1 MKLDE
6 GRVRWIVRQRR
17 KGEMTDAQIAQTMK
31 VSASWVRRLWR
42 RFEGCEPKD
51 IKYPARMGRPNNGI
65 TGRREQSAVLSGRHR
80 NECGAR
86 GLEDDIEEDTGLHVP
101 HNTIHK
107 VLAGEGMAE
116 AQPKKGGQRK
126 WVRFERTYSNTM
138 WHADYK
144 RLDDGRWFIAY
155 MDDASRFITG
165 FGVFE
170 EATGKHALEVLGR
183 AVAKHGRPAS
193 ILTDHGSQFY
203 ANESESRK
211 RGETEFEKELAR
223 LDIRHV
229 LARINHPQTNGKLQR
244 FHGELQRFHGE
255 LQRFHGELQ
264 RFHGELQRFHGELQ
278 RFHGELQRFHGELQ
292 RFHGELQRFH
302 GELQRRLPRFI
313 GASHHKTVR
322 GPPTGHVGDIFHPS
336 GPTDPVARLI
346 KWYNYDRKHM
356 SLKKRRETPARAFLR
371 KMPPPGAKF
380 VADKQTGE
388 QYRVG

>member
-1 MKLDE
+1 
-6 GRVRWIVRQRR
+6 
-17 KGEMTDAQIAQTMK
+17 MTDAQIAQTMK

-65 TGRREQSAVLSGRHR
+65 PGRREQSAVLSGRHR

-116 AQPKKGGQRK
+116 AQPKKGGQRER
-126 WVRFERTYSNTM
+126 VRFERTYSNTM

-144 RLDDGRWFIAY
+144 RLDDGRWFIAC

-165 FGVFE
+165 FGVFG
-170 EATGKHALEVLGR
+170 EATGKHALEVHGR
-183 AVAKHGRPAS
+183 AVAEHGRPAS
-193 ILTDHGSQFY
+193 ILTDHGSQSC
-203 ANESESRK
+203 ANESGSRK
-211 RGETEFEKELAR
+211 RGEAEFEKELAR

-229 LARINHPQTNGKLQR
+229 LARINHPQTNGKL
-244 FHGELQRFHGE
+244 E
-255 LQRFHGELQ
+255 
-264 RFHGELQRFHGELQ
+264 
-278 RFHGELQRFHGELQ
+278 
-292 RFHGELQRFH
+292 RFH
-302 GELQRRLPRFI
+302 GELQRRLPRFV

-322 GPPTGHVGDIFHPS
+322 GPPTGRVGDIFNSS

-371 KMPPPGAKF
+371 KMPPPGAKS
-380 VADKQTGE
+380 VTDKQTGE